1 MYHKILVAIDRSP
14 ISERVFET
22 GLALAKA
29 LDSQLMLLHILSR
42 ESQDSPTYFPDS
54 CESYHQENC
63 NTWESFEEKWET
75 FKQESLLLLQQWSD
89 RANRQGVKT
98 EFTQLIGNPAFL
110 IVTFSQDWGAELIV
124 MGRKGQSTLQ
134 DILLGSVSS
143 YVIHR
148 SHCAVHLVNGGNRVR
163 TSQAGHLG

>member
-22 GLALAKA
+22 GLTLAKA

-42 ESQDSPTYFPDS
+42 ESQDSPTHFASS
-54 CESYHQENC
+54 CESYNLENC
-63 NTWESFEEKWET
+63 DTWSGFEKKWET
-75 FKQESLLLLQQWSD
+75 FKQESLLLLEQWSEQ
-89 RANRQGVKT
+89 ANRQGIKT
-98 EFTQLIGNPAFL
+98 EFTQLIGNPSYL
-110 IVTFSQDWGAELIV
+110 IVTFSQNWGAELIV
-124 MGRKGQSTLQ
+124 MGRKGKSTLQ

-148 SHCAVHLVNGGNRVR
+148 CHCAVHLVNGSNRI
-163 TSQAGHLG
+163 A